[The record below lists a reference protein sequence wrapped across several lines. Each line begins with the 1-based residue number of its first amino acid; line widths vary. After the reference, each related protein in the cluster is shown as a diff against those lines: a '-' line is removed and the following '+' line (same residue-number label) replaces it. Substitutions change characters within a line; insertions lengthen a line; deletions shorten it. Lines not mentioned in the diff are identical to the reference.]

1 MSFHRGRTDQRI
13 IPGAVCCANKFT
25 NFSEFTPV
33 PARADCVMH
42 GQAVALQHDSCP
54 GEISMRV
61 LNYVFA
67 AVFFVMAGLQFNDPD
82 PVYWMAVY
90 GGTGLI
96 ALSKALG
103 RFSEF
108 WAALTI
114 GAVVAGLIYA
124 TPGVLNFIDFGTVEE
139 LTGEMTASKPYIE
152 STREFGGLLI
162 ALVVLASYV
171 KR

>member
-1 MSFHRGRTDQRI
+1 
-13 IPGAVCCANKFT
+13 
-25 NFSEFTPV
+25 
-33 PARADCVMH
+33 
-42 GQAVALQHDSCP
+42 
-54 GEISMRV
+54 MRV

-82 PVYWMAVY
+82 PIYWIAVY
-90 GGTGLI
+90 SGTALV

-108 WAALTI
+108 WAAIVI
-114 GAVVAGLIYA
+114 GGVIAGLIHA
-124 TPGVLNFIDFGTVEE
+124 VPGVLNFIEYGTFEE
-139 LTGEMTASKPYIE
+139 LTGKMTASRPYIE
-152 STREFGGLLI
+152 STREFGELFI